1 MRNGIS
7 IQVSAELYSFN
18 GNDVLYFYK
27 LGYQDIDYV
36 GVVSR
41 CTAQSMAR
49 AAIEVKAL
57 PHYITDGE
65 VFSLYRSRASIV
77 WTMHLL
83 SCISWL
89 NCYHVISGDSVTD
102 LVTGDALR
110 KD

>member
-1 MRNGIS
+1 M
-7 IQVSAELYSFN
+7 
-18 GNDVLYFYK
+18 
-27 LGYQDIDYV
+27 YQDIDYV

-49 AAIEVKAL
+49 AAIEVKTL
-57 PHYITDGE
+57 PHYIADSE

-77 WTMHLL
+77 WAMHLL

-89 NCYHVISGDSVTD
+89 NCYHVIFGDSVTD
-102 LVTGDALR
+102 LVTGDALH

>member
-1 MRNGIS
+1 MH
-7 IQVSAELYSFN
+7 
-18 GNDVLYFYK
+18 
-27 LGYQDIDYV
+27 QDIDYV

-57 PHYITDGE
+57 PHYIRDSE
-65 VFSLYRSRASIV
+65 VFSLYRSSASIL
-77 WTMHLL
+77 WTMHLF

-89 NCYHVISGDSVTD
+89 NCYHVIFGDSVTD
-102 LVTGDALR
+102 LVMGDALH